1 MTRGRGLGGRGMTGP
16 SGQRGQ
22 ALTEMAI
29 CAVILVPL
37 VLLIPL
43 LGKYAHI
50 QQTIQQAAR
59 AAAWQATA
67 VEDYVME
74 TLDAGQQQ
82 ALLVDRHF
90 GHADD
95 PITTAVEPADDG
107 RLRGTMFNTHSDQPL
122 VEPAD
127 IQLDDYLL
135 AEQTD
140 LTGQFLGM
148 LPDWLPGG
156 FPPSRNGMV
165 TARLQLSPQNLRYSD
180 GSPVTAGTA
189 NWMSLAPFDSIDL
202 RFQASHTLLADPW
215 GAAGSG
221 INENTGGDRPR
232 TAYQQVRTLVPTTNF
247 SFIGDW
253 MDNISGLDRIPIL
266 GVPLRL
272 RVGYAQDVMD
282 VVPEDRLQEYPGS

>member
-140 LTGQFLGM
+140 LTGQFLGL

-165 TARLQLSPQNLRYSD
+165 TARLQVSPQNLRYSD

-221 INENTGGDRPR
+221 INENTGEDRPR
-232 TAYQQVRTLVPTTNF
+232 SAYQQVRTLVPTTNF

>member
-107 RLRGTMFNTHSDQPL
+107 RLRGTMFNPHSDQPL

-140 LTGQFLGM
+140 LTGQFLGL

-266 GVPLRL
+266 GVPIRL

>member
-1 MTRGRGLGGRGMTGP
+1 
-16 SGQRGQ
+16 
-22 ALTEMAI
+22 
-29 CAVILVPL
+29 
-37 VLLIPL
+37 
-43 LGKYAHI
+43 
-50 QQTIQQAAR
+50 
-59 AAAWQATA
+59 
-67 VEDYVME
+67 
-74 TLDAGQQQ
+74 
-82 ALLVDRHF
+82 
-90 GHADD
+90 D

-140 LTGQFLGM
+140 LTGQFLGL

-232 TAYQQVRTLVPTTNF
+232 TAYQQV
-247 SFIGDW
+247 
-253 MDNISGLDRIPIL
+253 
-266 GVPLRL
+266 
-272 RVGYAQDVMD
+272 
-282 VVPEDRLQEYPGS
+282 

>member
-1 MTRGRGLGGRGMTGP
+1 MKRGTGVGGPGMTGP

>member
-1 MTRGRGLGGRGMTGP
+1 MTGP

-140 LTGQFLGM
+140 LTGQFLGL